1 LDTAVAEPFRYIQP
15 NQAVFIETAETAN
28 DQNQPSLV
36 FKEKYKTDNTLNN
49 EAFSTPETLGKFD
62 LTLIRKDDNKVV
74 DGVRF
79 KFNDNYSND
88 INQFDAT
95 KV

>member
-1 LDTAVAEPFRYIQP
+1 
-15 NQAVFIETAETAN
+15 
-28 DQNQPSLV
+28 LV
-36 FKEKYKTDNTLNN
+36 FKEEYKTDNTLNN

-62 LTLIRKDDNKVV
+62 LTLIRKDDNKIV

-88 INQFDAT
+88 INQFDAS